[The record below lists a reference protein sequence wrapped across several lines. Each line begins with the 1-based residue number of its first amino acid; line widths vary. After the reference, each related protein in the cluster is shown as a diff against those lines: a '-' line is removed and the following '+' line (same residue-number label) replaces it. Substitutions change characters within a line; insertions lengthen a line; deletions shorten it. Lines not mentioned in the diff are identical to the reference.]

1 MGNQASL
8 SAKVH
13 DAVQKNDL
21 VAFTVCDDQAGL
33 GDRGWARKAARVRA
47 LLAAERSIVS
57 RTAAHRGRLLWGCIA
72 ALQRTCVN
80 PHLTC
85 TARRSHFDKT
95 SSPTPGPTMQFRIRL
110 PATCTLLACP
120 AWPLVPQ
127 ALMNELGRLCPDDPA
142 ARAHVLEQRDMQGRT
157 LLMQA
162 AAKNDSQI
170 MERVRHGRV

>member
-21 VAFTVCDDQAGL
+21 VAFT
-33 GDRGWARKAARVRA
+33 
-47 LLAAERSIVS
+47 
-57 RTAAHRGRLLWGCIA
+57 
-72 ALQRTCVN
+72 
-80 PHLTC
+80 
-85 TARRSHFDKT
+85 
-95 SSPTPGPTMQFRIRL
+95 
-110 PATCTLLACP
+110 
-120 AWPLVPQ
+120 

-170 MERVRHGRV
+170 MERLIQLGANVHYISPSRAARCTRRRHGATRRQWSCCWRRA